1 MNLLQRAVFFI
12 ASAIVLVFAAFAGVA
27 LLAVAAVVILVLG
40 TFWYFKIRKFKKILE
55 EEMKMAEEQ
64 FNAQNSD
71 FAESQI
77 DSARTIEGEFRRE
90 DS

>member
-12 ASAIVLVFAAFAGVA
+12 ASAIVLVFAAFAGIA
-27 LLAVAAVVILVLG
+27 LLAVAAVVILILG

-55 EEMKMAEEQ
+55 EEMKAAQAE
-64 FNAQNSD
+64 FNAQN
-71 FAESQI
+71 AESQI

>member
-55 EEMKMAEEQ
+55 EEMKAAQTE
-64 FNAQNSD
+64 FNAQN
-71 FAESQI
+71 AESQI

>member
-12 ASAIVLVFAAFAGVA
+12 ASAIVLVFAAFAGIA

-55 EEMKMAEEQ
+55 EEMKAAQ
-64 FNAQNSD
+64 AQYNAQN
-71 FAESQI
+71 AESQI

>member
-27 LLAVAAVVILVLG
+27 LLAVAAVVILILG

-55 EEMKMAEEQ
+55 EEMRAAQEQ
-64 FNAQNSD
+64 FNAQN
-71 FAESQI
+71 AESQI

>member
-55 EEMKMAEEQ
+55 EEMRAAEAQ
-64 FNAQNSD
+64 FNAQN
-71 FAESQI
+71 AESRI